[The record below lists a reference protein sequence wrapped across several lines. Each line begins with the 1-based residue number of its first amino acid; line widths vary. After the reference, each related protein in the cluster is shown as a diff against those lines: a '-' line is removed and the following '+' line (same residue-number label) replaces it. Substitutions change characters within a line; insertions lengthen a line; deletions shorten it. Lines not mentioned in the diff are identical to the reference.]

1 MGSDDKQDYFSTSG
15 INSIRHLNHTIM
27 IRLKMILTILI
38 LFSIVACTRSNTNRY
53 PANEKCRNLSLSI
66 SQLHPHE
73 RVALLYDTRLVL
85 RHRADSV
92 HDVDLNKDF
101 CIKYRDKG
109 TLRLVIWANKKAV
122 VDTSI
127 LVEKPGPGYK
137 LAVSRNPMAVTLT
150 PDILADN
157 H

>member
-1 MGSDDKQDYFSTSG
+1 MASDDKPGYFSTCG
-15 INSIRHLNHTIM
+15 INLNHTIM
-27 IRLKMILTILI
+27 IKLKLI
-38 LFSIVACTRSNTNRY
+38 LAAVALFLVIACKRSNTNRY

-85 RHRADSV
+85 RHYVDSL

-109 TLRLVIWANKKAV
+109 TLRLVIRANKKAV
-122 VDTSI
+122 LDTSI
-127 LVEKPGPGYK
+127 LVEKPRPGYT
-137 LAVSRNPMAVTLT
+137 LTVSRNPTAATLK
-150 PDILADN
+150 PDILTDN